1 MYRYNDPGDDVS
13 WNEWVIVSVPV
24 LVIGLVVASG
34 FRRPTDREIDRWIEV
49 HEAPADERTRHLA
62 ARYLAYTRRA
72 RFSFAFAGFL
82 GARALPGEDATVWA
96 NPWLMLVAGY
106 LVGSIV
112 AEVAFGRPDRPRGTA
127 AAALS
132 PRTLGSY
139 LPRYAIVALV
149 ATPIASAAVV
159 LWQVAVASDVPWRL
173 GLSEPATVIAPF
185 VFGAVVT
192 LVAAVSI
199 RAIVRRPQPADRVEA
214 IAADDAFR
222 SSSMHAIAGAAL
234 TLSLFVLAYLLGD
247 LNAALAATGSPFD
260 VAATVASLIALCMA
274 LASWL
279 FVRHPPRWRTRR
291 DLASASAGPSA

>member
-1 MYRYNDPGDDVS
+1 MS
-13 WNEWVIVSVPV
+13 WNEWVIVAVPV
-24 LVIGLVVASG
+24 LVVGLVVASA
-34 FRRPTDREIDRWIEV
+34 FRRPADREIDRWIDV
-49 HEAPADERTRHLA
+49 YGAPADGRTRNLA
-62 ARYLAYTRRA
+62 VRYLAYARRA
-72 RFSFAFAGFL
+72 RFSFAFAGFI
-82 GARALPGEDATVWA
+82 GARALPWGDSTVWA
-96 NPWLMLVAGY
+96 NPWQMLVAGY

-127 AAALS
+127 TAALS

-139 LPRYAIVALV
+139 LPRYAIVALG
-149 ATPIASAAVV
+149 ATPVVSAAVV
-159 LWQVAVASDVPWRL
+159 LWQVAVATDVPRRL
-173 GLSEPATVIAPF
+173 GLSEPPAVIAPF

-222 SSSMHAIAGAAL
+222 SSSMHAITGAAL

-247 LNAALAATGSPFD
+247 LNAALAATGSRLD
-260 VAATVASLIALCMA
+260 VAASVASLIALFMA

-279 FVRHPPRWRTRR
+279 FVRHPARWRTRR
-291 DLASASAGPSA
+291 DLASASVGPSA